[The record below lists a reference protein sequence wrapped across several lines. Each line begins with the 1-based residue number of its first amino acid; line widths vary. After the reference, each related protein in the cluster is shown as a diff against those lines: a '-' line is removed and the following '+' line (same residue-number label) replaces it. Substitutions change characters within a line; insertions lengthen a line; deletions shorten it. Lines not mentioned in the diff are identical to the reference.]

1 MKKLSKFDKFDLLL
15 WGLGLIIV
23 GVLFVTISEK
33 TLLKFLYIVIGLS
46 AILISVKTINFISK
60 KS

>member
-23 GVLFVTISEK
+23 GVLFVTISK
-33 TLLKFLYIVIGLS
+33 K
-46 AILISVKTINFISK
+46 NFT
-60 KS
+60 